1 MCFWSISS
9 KTACIWY
16 KAENMRRRCHA
27 AKVVSG
33 IKKKTPTSAANGTCV
48 CWIHH
53 FTFGSE
59 RIAGVYTKVLRAN
72 ACSWKTISSPLP
84 APSII
89 QHPDWFCASVSEEY
103 KYSQTVHG
111 FQMFLNLWA
120 LWCALS
126 LCVES
131 SVIPC
136 LWHTKIIEEGGRQQ
150 GKVGIGVVAVDRFQ
164 IGSSG
169 VAGVLWVDEWWWW
182 EYSWQGCSHT

>member
-1 MCFWSISS
+1 MSLGARGVGLQIYLQLYYGISNNVLLKYFFQDSMHLIQSRKHERKMARS
-9 KTACIWY
+9 KGCEQT
-16 KAENMRRRCHA
+16 
-27 AKVVSG
+27 
-33 IKKKTPTSAANGTCV
+33 KKKSPTSAANGTCV

-126 LCVES
+126 LCVEN

-136 LWHTKIIEEGGRQQ
+136 LWHAKIIEGEGGSRA
-150 GKVGIGVVAVDRFQ
+150 KLA
-164 IGSSG
+164 SG
-169 VAGVLWVDEWWWW
+169 L
-182 EYSWQGCSHT
+182 SL

>member
-1 MCFWSISS
+1 MCFWSTSS

-16 KAENMRRRCHA
+16 KAENMRGRWHA

-33 IKKKTPTSAANGTCV
+33 IKKKSPTSAANGTCV

-72 ACSWKTISSPLP
+72 SCSWKTISSPLP

-136 LWHTKIIEEGGRQQ
+136 LWHAKIIEGEGGSRA
-150 GKVGIGVVAVDRFQ
+150 KLA
-164 IGSSG
+164 SG
-169 VAGVLWVDEWWWW
+169 L
-182 EYSWQGCSHT
+182 SL